1 MSDENTQKYS
11 RFYYP
16 PDKGCPCEWLLAK
29 GLICGEP
36 STHWS
41 DISNMV
47 YCDEHAARFTGH
59 LQLIELQ

>member
-11 RFYYP
+11 RFYP
-16 PDKGCPCEWLLAK
+16 PDKGCPCEWLLAQ
-29 GLICGEP
+29 GLKCGEP

-41 DISNMV
+41 DISNMA
-47 YCDEHAARFTGH
+47 YCYEHAARFTGH